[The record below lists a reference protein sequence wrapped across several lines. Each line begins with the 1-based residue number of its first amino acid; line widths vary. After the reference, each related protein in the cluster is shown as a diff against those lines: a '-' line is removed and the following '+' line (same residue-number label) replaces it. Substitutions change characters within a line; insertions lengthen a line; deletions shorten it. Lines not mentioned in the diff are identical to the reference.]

1 MIQINNECLSKCL
14 LHCLEQ
20 TESRYGEAMAHSD
33 GLTKHSVL
41 VMWKIVEMKNNT
53 VLFFLSKVSYTLF
66 TDSLIQNATVASWV
80 YSQSN
85 FVML

>member
-33 GLTKHSVL
+33 GLTKHSVH

-53 VLFFLSKVSYTLF
+53 VFFFCQKFRITLF
-66 TDSLIQNATVASWV
+66 TDSLIQNATVGSWV